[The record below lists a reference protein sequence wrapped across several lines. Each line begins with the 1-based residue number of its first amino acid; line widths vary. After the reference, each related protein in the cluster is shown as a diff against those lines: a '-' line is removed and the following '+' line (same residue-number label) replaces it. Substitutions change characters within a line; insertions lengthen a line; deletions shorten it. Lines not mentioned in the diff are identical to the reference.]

1 MRYYIIFL
9 LLFIINNLI
18 AQISLPTFHGI
29 QKPDPPIPFVNYA
42 LEFDGNGDNIQING
56 SDLNPPWTVEVWYE
70 RASNNSGANLLWRCG
85 SGCWA
90 LKLEQWNNTHK
101 LGITK
106 FGNTDWKWNY
116 ITSIGKWEHVVW
128 VGINSGTVE
137 LFVNGVSKGIKNLAN
152 AKLYWK
158 YIGKANG
165 NLTIDGK
172 IDELRIWND
181 RRYAAEIKSNM
192 FKELEGNE
200 PNLIAYYKMSNGS
213 GTTLTDNS
221 TNSKNGSM
229 TGGMN
234 SNDWVDSYVP
244 IGFLNDDYET
254 DIEGLWRMTGT
265 NASQPSNGLTMSVS
279 SMLAEENFVVF
290 GNNNLSSS
298 STSDLP
304 AGVVRRSNRIWHTDE
319 TGTVNSATMIF
330 DISDVTGNNATVGAS
345 SNYKLLYRSGTS
357 GDFSVAATANGVSG
371 DNITFSTV
379 SLNDGYYCIGVT
391 QNNGL

>member
-1 MRYYIIFL
+1 MKYYIIFL
-9 LLFIINNLI
+9 FLFLFNNLLSQI
-18 AQISLPTFHGI
+18 ALPTFHGI
-29 QKPDPPIPFVNYA
+29 QKPDPPIPYVNYA

-56 SDLNPPWTVEVWYE
+56 SDLNPPWTVEVWFKNI
-70 RASNNSGANLLWRCG
+70 SNNYNSTLLWRCG
-85 SGCWA
+85 SPCWA
-90 LKLEQWNNTHK
+90 LKLLQYNNTK
-101 LGITK
+101 KIGITK
-106 FGNTDWKWNY
+106 YGNTDWKWNY
-116 ITSIGKWEHVVW
+116 ITSVGKWEHVVW
-128 VGINSGTVE
+128 VGKNNNVE
-137 LFVNGVSKGIKNLAN
+137 LFVNGVSKGTKNLSN

-165 NLTIDGK
+165 TLTIHGE

-181 RRYAAEIKSNM
+181 ARTATEIKSNM

-200 PNLIAYYKMSNGS
+200 SNLKAYYKMSNGS

-221 TNSKNGSM
+221 TNSKNGTM
-229 TGGMN
+229 KNGMN

-279 SMLAEENFVVF
+279 SMLNEENFVVF
-290 GNNNLSSS
+290 GNNNLSST
-298 STSDLP
+298 STSNLP
-304 AGVVRRSNRIWHTDE
+304 VGVAVRSKRIWHLDK
-319 TGTVNSATMIF
+319 TGTVETNVIL
-330 DISDVTGNNATVGAS
+330 DISDVTGNNPTVGAS

-379 SLNDGYYCIGVT
+379 NLNDGYYCIGVT

>member
-1 MRYYIIFL
+1 MKYYIIFL
-9 LLFIINNLI
+9 FLFLFNNLLSQI
-18 AQISLPTFHGI
+18 ALPTFHGI
-29 QKPDPPIPFVNYA
+29 QKPDPPIPYVNYA

-56 SDLNPPWTVEVWYE
+56 SDLNPPWTVEVWFKNI
-70 RASNNSGANLLWRCG
+70 SNNNNSTLLWRCG
-85 SGCWA
+85 SPCWA
-90 LKLEQWNNTHK
+90 LKLLQYNNTK
-101 LGITK
+101 KIGITK
-106 FGNTDWKWNY
+106 YGNTDWKWNY
-116 ITSIGKWEHVVW
+116 ITSLGMWEHVVW
-128 VGINSGTVE
+128 VGKNNNVE
-137 LFVNGVSKGIKNLAN
+137 LFVNGVSKGTKNLSN

-158 YIGKANG
+158 YIGKSNG
-165 NLTIDGK
+165 TLTFYGQ

-181 RRYAAEIKSNM
+181 ARTVSEIKSNM

-200 PNLIAYYKMSNGS
+200 SNLKAYYKMSNGS

-229 TGGMN
+229 IGGMN

-279 SMLAEENFVVF
+279 SMLNEENFVVF
-290 GNNNLSSS
+290 GNNNLSST
-298 STSDLP
+298 STSNLP
-304 AGVVRRSNRIWHTDE
+304 VGVAVRSKRIWHLDK
-319 TGTVNSATMIF
+319 TGTVETNVIL
-330 DISDVTGNNATVGAS
+330 DISDVTGNNPTVGAS

-379 SLNDGYYCIGVT
+379 NLNDGYYCIGVT

>member
-1 MRYYIIFL
+1 MKYYIIFL
-9 LLFIINNLI
+9 FLFLFNNLLSQI
-18 AQISLPTFHGI
+18 ALPTFHGI
-29 QKPDPPIPFVNYA
+29 QKPDPPIPYVNYA

-56 SDLNPPWTVEVWYE
+56 SDLNPPWTVEVWFKNI
-70 RASNNSGANLLWRCG
+70 SNNNNSTLLWRCG
-85 SGCWA
+85 SPCWA
-90 LKLEQWNNTHK
+90 LKLLQYNNTK
-101 LGITK
+101 KIGITK
-106 FGNTDWKWNY
+106 YGNTDWKWNY
-116 ITSIGKWEHVVW
+116 ITSLGMWEHVVW
-128 VGINSGTVE
+128 VGKNNNVE
-137 LFVNGVSKGIKNLAN
+137 LFVNGVSKGTKNLSN

-158 YIGKANG
+158 YIGKSNG
-165 NLTIDGK
+165 TLTFYGQ

-181 RRYAAEIKSNM
+181 ARTVSEIKSNM

-200 PNLIAYYKMSNGS
+200 SNLKAYYKMSNGS

-221 TNSKNGSM
+221 TNSKNGTM
-229 TGGMN
+229 KNGMN

-279 SMLAEENFVVF
+279 SMLNEENFVVF
-290 GNNNLSSS
+290 GNNNLSST
-298 STSDLP
+298 STSNLP
-304 AGVVRRSNRIWHTDE
+304 VGVAVRSKRIWHLDK
-319 TGTVNSATMIF
+319 TGTVETNVIL
-330 DISDVTGNNATVGAS
+330 DISDVTGNNPTVGAS

-379 SLNDGYYCIGVT
+379 NLNDGYYCIGVT

>member
-1 MRYYIIFL
+1 MKYYIIFL
-9 LLFIINNLI
+9 FLLTFNNLLS
-18 AQISLPTFHGI
+18 QISLPTFHGI

-56 SDLNPPWTVEVWYE
+56 SDLNPPWTVEVWFKNI
-70 RASNNSGANLLWRCG
+70 SNNNNSTLLWRCG
-85 SGCWA
+85 SPCWA
-90 LKLEQWNNTHK
+90 LKLLQYNNTK
-101 LGITK
+101 KIGITK
-106 FGNTDWKWNY
+106 YGNTDWKWNY
-116 ITSIGKWEHVVW
+116 ITSLGMWEHVVW
-128 VGINSGTVE
+128 VGKNNNVE
-137 LFVNGVSKGIKNLAN
+137 LFVNGVSKGTKNLSN

-158 YIGKANG
+158 YIGKSNG
-165 NLTIDGK
+165 TLTFYGQ

-181 RRYAAEIKSNM
+181 ARTVSEIKSNM

-200 PNLIAYYKMSNGS
+200 SNLKAYYKMSNGS

-229 TGGMN
+229 IGGMN

-279 SMLAEENFVVF
+279 SMLNEENFVVF
-290 GNNNLSSS
+290 GNNNLSST
-298 STSDLP
+298 STSNLP
-304 AGVVRRSNRIWHTDE
+304 VGVAVRSKRIWHLDK
-319 TGTVNSATMIF
+319 TGTVETNVIL
-330 DISDVTGNNATVGAS
+330 DISDVTGNNPTVGAS

-379 SLNDGYYCIGVT
+379 NLNDGYYCIGVT

>member
-1 MRYYIIFL
+1 MKYYIIFL
-9 LLFIINNLI
+9 FLFLFNNLLSQI
-18 AQISLPTFHGI
+18 ALPTFHGI
-29 QKPDPPIPFVNYA
+29 QKPDPPIPYVNYA

-56 SDLNPPWTVEVWYE
+56 SDLNPPWTVEVWFKNI
-70 RASNNSGANLLWRCG
+70 SNNNNSTLLWRCG
-85 SGCWA
+85 SPCWA
-90 LKLEQWNNTHK
+90 LKLLQYNNTK
-101 LGITK
+101 KIGITK
-106 FGNTDWKWNY
+106 YGNTDWKWNY
-116 ITSIGKWEHVVW
+116 ITSVGKWEHVVW
-128 VGINSGTVE
+128 VGKNNNVE
-137 LFVNGVSKGIKNLAN
+137 LFVNGVSKGTKNLSN

-165 NLTIDGK
+165 TLTIHGE

-181 RRYAAEIKSNM
+181 ARTATEIKSNM

-200 PNLIAYYKMSNGS
+200 SNLKAYYKMSNGS

-221 TNSKNGSM
+221 TNSKNGTM
-229 TGGMN
+229 KNGMN

-279 SMLAEENFVVF
+279 SMLNEENFVVF
-290 GNNNLSSS
+290 GNNNLSST
-298 STSDLP
+298 STSNLP
-304 AGVVRRSNRIWHTDE
+304 VGVAVRSKRIWHLDK
-319 TGTVNSATMIF
+319 TGTVETNVIL
-330 DISDVTGNNATVGAS
+330 DISDVTGNNPTVGAS

-379 SLNDGYYCIGVT
+379 NLNDGYYCIGVT

>member
-1 MRYYIIFL
+1 MKYYIIFL
-9 LLFIINNLI
+9 FLLTFNNLLS
-18 AQISLPTFHGI
+18 QISLPTFHGI
-29 QKPDPPIPFVNYA
+29 QKPDPPIPYVNYA

-56 SDLNPPWTVEVWYE
+56 SDLNPPWTVEVWFKNI
-70 RASNNSGANLLWRCG
+70 SNNYNSTLLWRCG
-85 SGCWA
+85 SPCWA
-90 LKLEQWNNTHK
+90 LKLLQYNNTK
-101 LGITK
+101 KIGITK
-106 FGNTDWKWNY
+106 YGNTDWKWNY
-116 ITSIGKWEHVVW
+116 ITSVGKWEHVVW
-128 VGINSGTVE
+128 VGKNNNVE
-137 LFVNGVSKGIKNLAN
+137 LFVNGVSKGTKNLSN

-165 NLTIDGK
+165 TLTIHGE

-181 RRYAAEIKSNM
+181 ARTATEIKSNM

-200 PNLIAYYKMSNGS
+200 SNLKAYYKMSNGS

-221 TNSKNGSM
+221 TNSKNGTM
-229 TGGMN
+229 KNGMN

-279 SMLAEENFVVF
+279 SMLNEENFVVF
-290 GNNNLSSS
+290 GNNNLSST
-298 STSDLP
+298 STSNLP
-304 AGVVRRSNRIWHTDE
+304 VGVAVRSKRIWHLDK
-319 TGTVNSATMIF
+319 TGTVETNVIL
-330 DISDVTGNNATVGAS
+330 DISDVTGNNPTVGAS

-379 SLNDGYYCIGVT
+379 NLNDGYYCIGVT

>member
-1 MRYYIIFL
+1 MKYYIIFL
-9 LLFIINNLI
+9 FLFLFNNLLSQI
-18 AQISLPTFHGI
+18 ALPTFHGI
-29 QKPDPPIPFVNYA
+29 QKPDPPIPYVNYA

-56 SDLNPPWTVEVWYE
+56 SDLNPPWTVEVWFKNI
-70 RASNNSGANLLWRCG
+70 SNNYNSTLLWRCG
-85 SGCWA
+85 SPCWA
-90 LKLEQWNNTHK
+90 LKLLQYNNTK
-101 LGITK
+101 KIGITK
-106 FGNTDWKWNY
+106 YGNTDWKWNY
-116 ITSIGKWEHVVW
+116 ITSVGKWEHVVW
-128 VGINSGTVE
+128 VGKNNNVE
-137 LFVNGVSKGIKNLAN
+137 LFVNGVSKGTKNLSN

-165 NLTIDGK
+165 TLTIHGE

-181 RRYAAEIKSNM
+181 ARTVSEIKSNM

-200 PNLIAYYKMSNGS
+200 SNLKAYYKMSNGS

-221 TNSKNGSM
+221 TNSKNGTM
-229 TGGMN
+229 KNGMN

-279 SMLAEENFVVF
+279 SMLNEENFVVF
-290 GNNNLSSS
+290 GNNNLSST
-298 STSDLP
+298 STSNLP
-304 AGVVRRSNRIWHTDE
+304 VGVAVRSKRIWHLDK
-319 TGTVNSATMIF
+319 TGTVETNVTL
-330 DISDVTGNNATVGAS
+330 DISDVTGNNPTVGAS

-379 SLNDGYYCIGVT
+379 NLNDGYYCIGVT